1 MEDGGGA
8 RNDFDGK
15 IFPAGCATDA
25 FPWIGDAGHPR
36 VGDEGDGLAGTNAVE
51 DFCLAGRLIK
61 FLVAE
66 KRFFEAEM
74 LEEESGVAGVFGGD
88 EIGGGEGLAG
98 AGRDIGEI
106 SDGGTND
113 KEATEIH

>member
-8 RNDFDGK
+8 RDDFDGE
-15 IFPAGCATDA
+15 IFAAGRANDP
-25 FPWIGDAGHPR
+25 FSWIGDAGHPR

-51 DFCLAGRLIK
+51 DFCLTGRLIK

-74 LEEESGVAGVFGGD
+74 LEEKAAVAGVFGGD
-88 EIGGGEGLAG
+88 EIGGGESLAG

-106 SDGGTND
+106 ADGGTD
-113 KEATEIH
+113 DEETTEIH

>member
-8 RNDFDGK
+8 RDDFDGK
-15 IFPAGCATDA
+15 IFAAGRANDP
-25 FPWIGDAGHPR
+25 FSWVGDAGHPR
-36 VGDEGDGLAGTNAVE
+36 VGDEGDGLARADAVE
-51 DFCLAGRLIK
+51 DFCFAGGLIK

-66 KRFFEAEM
+66 KRFFEAKM
-74 LEEESGVAGVFGGD
+74 LEEESGVAGIFGGD

-106 SDGGTND
+106 SDGGAD
-113 KEATEIH
+113 DEEATEIH